1 MIGIKNNNEIKLMSE
16 ACRIVKET
24 LLLLEN
30 YIKPGVSTIEL
41 DEIAEDYIASQKDA
55 VPGFKGL
62 YGYPSTICISIE
74 DEVVH
79 GLPSKKNLIE
89 GQIVSIDVGCIY
101 KGYYGDHAKSFPV
114 GNINDEKNKLLQ
126 VTREC
131 LNKGIQKAV
140 PGNHIGDI
148 GNAVQ
153 QYAEVNGYGVVREL
167 VGHGI
172 GAKLHEEPQIPNFGK
187 IGTGP
192 RIECGMCFAIEPMI
206 NMGAKEVF
214 TREDG
219 WTICTKDGLPSA
231 HFEHTILVT
240 DNGPEILTQ

>member
-41 DEIAEDYIASQKDA
+41 DEIAEDYIASQRDA

-214 TREDG
+214 TKEDG